1 MPDGREQENLYDGE
15 GVRAGIK
22 ENGKESTFLY
32 YNGEILT
39 ECSGS
44 MASSVPVRR
53 YQRGIFLSRV
63 EDMDTGKNYAYN
75 QDEQGSTVY
84 ITGNNG
90 TVENSYVYDAF
101 GNVLEGKES
110 IENRIQYTGQ
120 QYDQETGQYYLRAR
134 FYNPVIGRFTQE
146 DTYRGDGL
154 NLYAYCGNNPVMY
167 YDPSGHDGMA
177 YSDDPSTGSG
187 QSRVEQVD
195 EEVDNGGV
203 NFGSNDKIK
212 LDYITSSGLELE
224 ATQGKTTTI
233 LGTYSSD
240 TKAILDELGNI
251 KSLDFGPKDGGF
263 NLLNTPD
270 ELYVSPDQFWNE
282 YNKPWLDNVISRD
295 DIIKIATEPTWDNL
309 TRVNV
314 ITGKTELTGFGREYT
329 YLMQHGYKY
338 DPITKTMNRQG

>member
-1 MPDGREQENLYDGE
+1 ML
-15 GVRAGIK
+15 K
-22 ENGKESTFLY
+22 
-32 YNGEILT
+32 
-39 ECSGS
+39 
-44 MASSVPVRR
+44 
-53 YQRGIFLSRV
+53 
-63 EDMDTGKNYAYN
+63 
-75 QDEQGSTVY
+75 
-84 ITGNNG
+84 
-90 TVENSYVYDAF
+90 
-101 GNVLEGKES
+101 GKES
-110 IENRIQYTGQ
+110 IENCILYTGQ

-134 FYNPVIGRFTQE
+134 YYNPVIGRFMQE

-154 NLYAYCGNNPVMY
+154 NLYAYCANNPVMY

-177 YSDDPSTGSG
+177 YSDDLSTGSG